1 MLRKIYQGLF
11 ISSVLAGFILMIGTV
26 GASDLNIIDF
36 EKIFVQASIAL
47 LLILVGFFG
56 LKLSGFEYIY

>member
-36 EKIFVQASIAL
+36 EKIFVQASIAM
-47 LLILVGFFG
+47 LLILAGFFG
-56 LKLSGFEYIY
+56 LKLSGWEYIN